1 MTGAL
6 ATVMDDEDKGFTLG
20 MVEGAWVPEVCLEQ
34 QPFPGQTTYLWTFT
48 NEKDIS
54 TPI

>member
-6 ATVMDDEDKGFTLG
+6 ATVMDHEDMGFTLG
-20 MVEGAWVPEVCLEQ
+20 MVEGDWVPEVCLEQ
-34 QPFPGQTTYLWTFT
+34 QPFPGQTTYLRTFT
-48 NEKDIS
+48 DEKDIS